1 MTAARSAAVVVVL
14 LVAAAL
20 IPQPAAAHLYLVR
33 SEPAD
38 GARLDAVPRQLR
50 LTFSEPVQLPLTQ
63 VELVGPDGEILAISP
78 LALQAADATV
88 LLVDVEAP
96 FRLGGAYAVVWRTTS
111 ADGHV
116 VRGRIEFHI
125 VDDAAGLAI
134 AADPEPL
141 PPPAHHDVTAFP
153 EGDGFGVGSP
163 GYVLVRWLT
172 FLGLLGVVGI
182 VAFRTVVLG
191 LVRRRG
197 VPEALAVLEPATWRS
212 ADLGL
217 VFAALLAVAAL
228 ARLYAQALAVF
239 GPADALSTDAAATL
253 LLSGTTWG
261 YGWSLQFGATLV
273 VLAGFAAA
281 RRDRRAAPTRGR
293 QHRGARVGWAVASA
307 GALVL
312 AFTPALSGHAAAVPG
327 SAALAVLTDGMHV
340 LGASGW
346 LGSLLA
352 VVTIGVPAA
361 MRLEKER
368 RGRAV
373 AGLVNAFSP
382 TALGFAAL
390 VAVTGVISAAF
401 HLGSFADLWRSDYGR
416 ALLLKVSVLS
426 IVFATGAY
434 NWLRVRPALGDDAG
448 AQRLRRS
455 AGVELAIG
463 AVVLLITAVLVAT
476 PPPLD
481 ESRVATPAAL
491 VR

>member
-1 MTAARSAAVVVVL
+1 
-14 LVAAAL
+14 
-20 IPQPAAAHLYLVR
+20 
-33 SEPAD
+33 
-38 GARLDAVPRQLR
+38 VP
-50 LTFSEPVQLPLTQ
+50 
-63 VELVGPDGEILAISP
+63 D
-78 LALQAADATV
+78 
-88 LLVDVEAP
+88 
-96 FRLGGAYAVVWRTTS
+96 
-111 ADGHV
+111 
-116 VRGRIEFHI
+116 
-125 VDDAAGLAI
+125 
-134 AADPEPL
+134 
-141 PPPAHHDVTAFP
+141 
-153 EGDGFGVGSP
+153 
-163 GYVLVRWLT
+163 
-172 FLGLLGVVGI
+172 
-182 VAFRTVVLG
+182 
-191 LVRRRG
+191 
-197 VPEALAVLEPATWRS
+197 
-212 ADLGL
+212 
-217 VFAALLAVAAL
+217 
-228 ARLYAQALAVF
+228 
-239 GPADALSTDAAATL
+239 
-253 LLSGTTWG
+253 
-261 YGWSLQFGATLV
+261 
-273 VLAGFAAA
+273 
-281 RRDRRAAPTRGR
+281 
-293 QHRGARVGWAVASA
+293 
-307 GALVL
+307 
-312 AFTPALSGHAAAVPG
+312 